1 MKNIFKIMIGAGI
14 VTVSGLLIKK
24 FVNEHTYEIE
34 EEVPDEEETIET
46 EEPLPEHL
54 KNFHEKIMNDLEEL
68 IDDDDRNNAF
78 RDGLEKIRQENLAD
92 IERIAKSHDPFE
104 RMEIMNQIYERYKN
118 FKEGLP
124 FVQCSI

>member
-118 FKEGLP
+118 FKEGLEDTP
-124 FVQCSI
+124 NE